1 MELIHALAHAIAYE
15 LSFTTGISDDMDY
28 EILCSDVQ
36 GYDFDCLV
44 NMSWRYTPATHWQ
57 PSEVNPIIHYVNI
70 KRVWNSE
77 GEKVSIDIDEKRLA
91 EIIHI

>member
-1 MELIHALAHAIAYE
+1 MELIQSLAQAIAYE
-15 LSFTTGISDDMDY
+15 LYLKSDLDNDMDY

-57 PSEVNPIIHYVNI
+57 PSEVNPVIHSVSI
-70 KRVWNSE
+70 VTVWNSD
-77 GEKVSIDIDEKRLA
+77 GEKISIDIDEKLLA
-91 EIIHI
+91 KIIHI